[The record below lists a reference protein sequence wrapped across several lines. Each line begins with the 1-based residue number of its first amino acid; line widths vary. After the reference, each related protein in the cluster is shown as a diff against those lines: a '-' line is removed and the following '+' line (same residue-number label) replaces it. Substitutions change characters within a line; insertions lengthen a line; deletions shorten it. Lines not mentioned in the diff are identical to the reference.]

1 MLFLKKKVS
10 QLQPIKNGKSNTE
23 KQFNPKL
30 LHLSTKRQKAF
41 ALQMMQTLVETQ
53 IMIDNKILWQN

>member
-10 QLQPIKNGKSNTE
+10 QLQPIKNGKFNTE
-23 KQFNPKL
+23 KQFNPEL

-41 ALQMMQTLVETQ
+41 ALQMMQTLVKELIT
-53 IMIDNKILWQN
+53 IDNKQLWQN